1 MPIKRYVIEQRDLKR
16 NNWYQV
22 DTVRPNTHTL
32 TLDRLN
38 EGNDYMFRIIAENDE
53 GRSQPLE
60 TTEVVTPRRAPGKK
74 MPAFYV

>member
-1 MPIKRYVIEQRDLKR
+1 
-16 NNWYQV
+16 V

-53 GRSQPLE
+53 GRSQFCLKVMHE
-60 TTEVVTPRRAPGKK
+60 IHTTISPNPTPKLKK
-74 MPAFYV
+74 KISSL